1 MNEHDARRLF
11 NLSRRQFLK
20 LSALLAGV
28 AAFKPRENLLAAPTL
43 GKPKVVHVY
52 CVRATDWDFLSGWW
66 GDHVSPVV
74 VKKMVD
80 SGVMELTGRSS
91 RAAAWQA
98 LLPDYVPGQ
107 RVAIK
112 VNLNNAHSVGDSD
125 NVIDAAIEPV
135 NAVIA
140 GLKDIG
146 VAASDI
152 WVYDAVRS
160 IPTRFKDG
168 CSYPAVHFSGDSTS
182 NPQGFSSTQKV
193 SFQPPP
199 GEPALADQHISNV
212 LVNAD
217 YLINM
222 PLMKKHGGAWVT
234 LSFKNHFGSIEYC
247 AALHEYTFP
256 YEHDYT
262 SAYSPLVDIYKNPH
276 FGAKTILTIGDG
288 LFGSR
293 GAQNSVPEP
302 WTAFG
307 DDSPRS
313 LFFSQDPVA
322 IDSVMYDFLDEEA
335 EVRVH
340 GDDYLPLAAQAGL
353 GVFEHRDPGASN
365 REEWYSQI
373 DYRYLDI
380 DAYVKLRG
388 MWRDG
393 IAYLEWN
400 KPLHPELAGYRVC
413 YASGTGGNVGQG
425 SSPIDISDPDQLDIQ
440 LTGLTMYALYEF
452 WIEPYRTGGTV
463 LGESNRVL
471 LMASDILQHL
481 PLVSAG

>member
-1 MNEHDARRLF
+1 MNVFDGRRAA

-28 AAFKPRENLLAAPTL
+28 AALKPSGNLVAAPSL

-52 CVRATDWDFLSGWW
+52 CQRATDWNFLTGWW
-66 GDHVSPVV
+66 GDHVDQGVV
-74 VKKMVD
+74 SNMVD
-80 SGVMELTGRSS
+80 RGLMELTGRRS

-98 LLPDYVPGQ
+98 LLPDYVSGQ

-112 VNLNNAHSVGDSD
+112 VNLNNAHSVADND
-125 NVIDAAIEPV
+125 NVVDATIETV

-140 GLKDIG
+140 GLKEIG

-152 WVYDAVRS
+152 WAYDAVRS

-168 CSYPAVHFSGDSTS
+168 CDYPAVHLSGDSTS
-182 NPQGFSSTQKV
+182 NPQGFSDTEKV

-199 GEPALADQHISNV
+199 GESGLADQRISNV

-222 PLMKKHGGAWVT
+222 PLMKKHGAAWVT
-234 LSFKNHFGSIEYC
+234 LSFKNHFGSIEDC

-256 YEHDYT
+256 YEDDYT
-262 SAYSPLVDIYKNPH
+262 PAYSPLVDIYKNPH
-276 FGAKTILTIGDG
+276 FGPKTVLTIGDG

-293 GAQNSVPEP
+293 SSQNSVPEP
-302 WTAFG
+302 WDTFG

-322 IDSVMYDFLDEEA
+322 MDSVLYDFLEA
-335 EVRVH
+335 EAGVREH
-340 GDDYLPLAAQAGL
+340 GDDYLALAAQAGL

-373 DYRYLDI
+373 DYHYVDLDT
-380 DAYVKLRG
+380 YVKLRG
-388 MWRDG
+388 IWRDG

-413 YASGTGGNVGQG
+413 YSTATGGKVVQG
-425 SSPIDISDPDQLDIQ
+425 SSPIDVPDPNQLSIQ
-440 LTGLTMYALYEF
+440 LTWLTMYSLYEF
-452 WIEPYRTGGTV
+452 WIEPYRTGGTA
-463 LGESNRVL
+463 LGESNHL
-471 LMASDILQHL
+471 PLMASDIACRL
-481 PLVSAG
+481 PLVMAQ

>member
-1 MNEHDARRLF
+1 MNVLDARRAAK
-11 NLSRRQFLK
+11 LSRRQFLK

-28 AAFKPRENLLAAPTL
+28 AALKPSRNLAAAPGP

-52 CVRATDWDFLSGWW
+52 CQRATDWNFLTGWW
-66 GDHVSPVV
+66 CDHVDQGVV
-74 VKKMVD
+74 NKMVD
-80 SGVMELTGRSS
+80 RGLMELTGRRS

-98 LLPDYVPGQ
+98 LLPDYAPSQ

-112 VNLNNAHSVGDSD
+112 VNLNNAHSVADND
-125 NVIDAAIEPV
+125 NVVDATIEPV

-140 GLKDIG
+140 GLKEIG

-160 IPTRFKDG
+160 IPTRFQNG
-168 CSYPAVHFSGDSTS
+168 CDYPAVHLSGDSTS
-182 NPQGFSSTQKV
+182 NPQGFSTTEKV

-199 GEPALADQHISNV
+199 GEPGLADQHISNV

-222 PLMKKHGGAWVT
+222 PLMKKHGAAWVT
-234 LSFKNHFGSIEYC
+234 LSFKNHFGSIEDC

-256 YEHDYT
+256 YEDDYT

-276 FGAKTILTIGDG
+276 FGAKTVLTIGDG

-293 GAQNSVPEP
+293 SSQNSVPEP
-302 WTAFG
+302 WATFG

-322 IDSVMYDFLDEEA
+322 MDSVIYDFLDAEA
-335 EVRVH
+335 DVRVH
-340 GDDYLPLAAQAGL
+340 GDDYLALAAHAGL

-365 REEWYSQI
+365 REAWYSQI

-388 MWRDG
+388 WWRDG

-400 KPLHPELAGYRVC
+400 KPLHPDLAGYRVC
-413 YASGTGGNVGQG
+413 YASDTGGNVDQG
-425 SSPIDISDPDQLDIQ
+425 SSPIDVSDPNQLSIQ
-440 LTGLTMYALYEF
+440 LTGLTMYSLYEF
-452 WIEPYRTGGTV
+452 RIEPYRTGGSV
-463 LGESNRVL
+463 LSESNRL
-471 LMASDILQHL
+471 PLMASDLLQHI